1 MTAALLI
8 YDKYM
13 TCVRLRNLCHDR
25 IRKSGLFAIFS
36 CSAFQCG
43 IFVTVAIRIYDANGH
58 ERSHAEL

>member
-13 TCVRLRNLCHDR
+13 TCVRCVIFFMTAYVKVVNLR
-25 IRKSGLFAIFS
+25 

-58 ERSHAEL
+58 EQSHAEL